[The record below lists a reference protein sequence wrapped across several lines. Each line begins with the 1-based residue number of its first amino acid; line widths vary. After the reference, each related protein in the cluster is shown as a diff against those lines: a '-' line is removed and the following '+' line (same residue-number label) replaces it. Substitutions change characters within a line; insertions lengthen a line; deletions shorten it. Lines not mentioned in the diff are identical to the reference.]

1 MDPSVDR
8 RRRHDVDQLD
18 LQPAAAEGAR
28 GGLRGAERDAVPR
41 PRHQPGV
48 RLERGR
54 SGVRRLPGRSLEHR
68 RDPRRH
74 AGPGRG
80 HLRGVTPDRARRR
93 RSGGRAFTLAAK
105 RGQHW
110 QRQSRPRSRTRPHP
124 VAEREDRAGSGSSM
138 DATAGS
144 CWRWSGS
151 RRSCTSGWS
160 GSRRSPRSCS
170 RSRTGRGS
178 GSATSTGSASRT
190 TSRSSPSSSGTS
202 SRR

>member
-8 RRRHDVDQLD
+8 RGAGRRHLD
-18 LQPAAAEGAR
+18 LHPAAAEGAR
-28 GGLRGAERDAVPR
+28 GGLRGADRDAVPR

-48 RLERGR
+48 RLERRR
-54 SGVRRLPGRSLEHR
+54 SGVRRLHRRPLEHR
-68 RDPRRH
+68 LDPRRH

-80 HLRGVTPDRARRR
+80 HLRGVTPVSARRCAAAGALHS
-93 RSGGRAFTLAAK
+93 RSEAGAALATAV
-105 RGQHW
+105 QA
-110 QRQSRPRSRTRPHP
+110 QVQNPPASL
-124 VAEREDRAGSGSSM
+124 AEREDRPSPAVRRTRPLGRAGDGR
-138 DATAGS
+138 A
-144 CWRWSGS
+144 S

-178 GSATSTGSASRT
+178 GSATSTGWASRI
-190 TSRSSPSSSGTS
+190 TSRSSPSSRRTS